1 MKNVMHKTTLR
12 EIKGSLGRWMAIL
25 AIVALGVG
33 FFCGLKMCKADF
45 METGN
50 DYVLDHNFYNY
61 KLLTTLGLEEED
73 VQIIAAAEGVKE
85 AAGSWSSDA
94 LVSAGEE
101 DGAEMVFKFH
111 TLLEHM
117 NQLELTAGRMPSE
130 SSEFVG
136 DRRFFTEDALGTQIT
151 LTATNDEDTLELFT
165 HETYTLVGLADSPEY
180 LNHERGTT
188 SLGSGTV
195 SGFAYIPAEGWD
207 SDIYTEIYVDF
218 EEDYTIFS
226 EEYEA
231 YDAVMETRLETALDL
246 SGQRRYDAV
255 IDEARETLADAQAEV
270 DEAAAELEDGKRE
283 LADGKKELADGRKEL
298 ADGQK
303 EIEDNKKKIEDA
315 KVKLEDGRRELEE
328 NRLKLEDARAELA
341 DGRAKYEDG
350 LAEFEAQQDAAY
362 AQIDQALAS
371 GMMPQYM
378 YDVQK
383 AQIDQQL
390 APAKA
395 ELDAA
400 LAELEAGEAEVAD
413 GERQLADGEKEIA
426 DAEKEIADGEQ
437 KLKDGE
443 KELADARIKIADAEK
458 EIADAEKEIADG
470 EEKIADAR
478 RELKDAEK
486 EIDDIEYPSTYV
498 LGRDANVGYAC
509 FESDSSIVDGISRV
523 FPVFFFLIAALVC
536 MTTMT
541 RMIDE
546 QRTQIGVLKA
556 LGYSRSQI
564 MSKYVIYSGSAA
576 ILGSVIG
583 FFIGIHLFPW
593 VIWTVYGLM
602 YGFADIIFVYNW
614 VLGLICLGVALACC
628 VGTTVWCC
636 STELREV
643 PAQLIRP
650 KAPQAGKRI
659 WLEYLP
665 FIWNRLSFL
674 VKVSIRNTFR
684 YRKRFIMMVIG
695 ISGCT
700 ALLVTGLGVN
710 DSVSNL
716 AALQYDT
723 IYHVDYTVSFQ
734 KDMNEKNQ
742 ARFLEEAGSVI
753 EDCLFVHSSSVDAKA
768 NGYTKSVTMIVTD
781 DAEAMPSYIELFNDD
796 GPIDWPSAGE
806 AVINSNMAENMK
818 LSVGDT
824 LTIYDSDMQEMKL
837 TISAL
842 CDNYVNSYLY
852 LNQETYEA
860 AWGPMETNAALVL
873 GVPGEDGVI
882 ADPYHDSTIMLD
894 ARNVSAVSLTDDMRG
909 RIESMI
915 GTLNY
920 IVILIVVCAGALAF
934 IVLYNL
940 TNINITE
947 RIREI
952 ATIKVLGFYAGETAQ
967 YVFRENILL
976 TAIAAVAG
984 LPLGKALHTFV
995 LSQVHVDSLSFHMY
1009 ISPLSYALGVVIT
1022 FVFAFFVNLVMQR
1035 KLAKISMTESLKSI
1049 E

>member
-1 MKNVMHKTTLR
+1 MHKTTLR
-12 EIKGSLGRWMAIL
+12 EIRGSLGRWMAIL

-33 FFCGLKMCKADF
+33 FFCGLKMCKTDF
-45 METGN
+45 MKTG
-50 DYVLDHNFYNY
+50 DEYVLAHNFYNY
-61 KLLTTLGLEEED
+61 KLITTLGLEEED
-73 VQIIAAAEGVKE
+73 VQIISAAEGVKSAE
-85 AAGSWSSDA
+85 GSWSSDV
-94 LVSAGEE
+94 LVSSDTE
-101 DGAEMVFKFH
+101 DGTEKVFQFH
-111 TLLEHM
+111 TILRDM
-117 NQLELTAGRMPSE
+117 NQLELLAGRLPSE
-130 SSEFVG
+130 SSQFAG
-136 DRRFFTEDALGTQIT
+136 DRRFFSEADLGRKFT
-151 LTATNDEDTLELFT
+151 LTSTNDEDTLDLFS
-165 HETYTLVGLADSPEY
+165 HRTYELVGIVDSPEY
-180 LNHERGTT
+180 LNQERGTT

-195 SGFAYIPAEGWD
+195 SCFAYIPAEGWD
-207 SDIYTEIYVDF
+207 SEIYTEIYVDF
-218 EEDYTIFS
+218 AEDFTIFS
-226 EEYEA
+226 DEYEA
-231 YDAVMETRLETALDL
+231 NDAVMKKRLETALEL
-246 SGQRRYDAV
+246 SGQRRYNAV

-270 DEAAAELEDGKRE
+270 DEAAAELEDGKKELAKGKKE
-283 LADGKKELADGRKEL
+283 LADGKKELADG
-298 ADGQK
+298 QK
-303 EIEDNKKKIEDA
+303 EIDDNKKKIEDA
-315 KVKLEDGRRELEE
+315 KVRLADGRKELEE
-328 NRLKLEDARAELA
+328 NRSKLEDARAEIA
-341 DGRAKYEDG
+341 DGRRAYEDG
-350 LAEFEAQQDAAY
+350 LAEFEAQRDAAY

-378 YDVQK
+378 YDAQK

-400 LAELEAGEAEVAD
+400 LAEIEAGEAEIAD
-413 GERQLADGEKEIA
+413 GEKQLADGEKEIA
-426 DAEKEIADGEQ
+426 DAEKEIADGEK

-443 KELADARIKIADAEK
+443 KELTDARRKIADAEK
-458 EIADAEKEIADG
+458 EISAAEKEIADG

-478 RELKDAEK
+478 KELKDAEK

-546 QRTQIGVLKA
+546 QRTQIGILKA

-576 ILGSVIG
+576 VLGSAIG

-602 YGFADIIFVYNW
+602 YGFADIIFMYNW
-614 VLGLICLGVALACC
+614 ILGMICLGVALLCC

-636 STELREV
+636 SAELREV

-650 KAPQAGKRI
+650 KAPQAGRRI

-742 ARFLEEAGSVI
+742 TRFMEEAGAVI
-753 EDCLFVHSSSVDAKA
+753 DDCIFVHSSSVDAKA
-768 NGYTKSVTMIVTD
+768 NGYTKAVTMIVTD

-796 GPIDWPSAGE
+796 GPIEWPAAGQ
-806 AVINSNMAENMK
+806 AVMNSNTAANMG
-818 LSVGDT
+818 LSAGDT
-824 LTIYDSDMQEMKL
+824 LTIYDSDLRSMEL
-837 TISAL
+837 ELSAL

-852 LNQETYEA
+852 LSQETYENS
-860 AWGPMETNAALVL
+860 WGPMETNAALVL
-873 GVPGEDGVI
+873 GVTDEDGEI
-882 ADPYHDSTIMLD
+882 ADPYGDSTVMLD

-976 TAIAAVAG
+976 TAIAAIVG

-995 LSQVHVDSLSFHMY
+995 LSQVHVDALSFHMY